1 MTDDV
6 IQKATRDKTKRVW
19 VDTKNKK
26 AFILEGV
33 RLTELIE
40 KKGGKES

>member
-19 VDTKNKK
+19 VDVKNKK
-26 AFILEGV
+26 AIILEGIL
-33 RLTELIE
+33 LTELTE
-40 KKGGKES
+40 KKEGA